1 MTTFSVVDFAKHGIR
16 KSGKFYYKDGKRI
29 STAEVWSLIDTCSSE
44 EAQQD
49 IAETVP
55 TMVAN
60 TIEAIDN
67 GTFWQ
72 ADDKPA
78 PVATPVLAPTGD
90 SWTFDKLNAATQAFF
105 FQLCEQLQEATKD
118 ASMITGAKIGKDLP
132 NIGLSNA
139 PRLTNL
145 KKAGVFE
152 HGGKGWLQL
161 TERGRAIF
169 LATI

>member
-1 MTTFSVVDFAKHGIR
+1 MTTFSVIDFAKHGIR

-29 STAEVWSLIDTCSSE
+29 STAEVWSLIDTCSNE

-55 TMVAN
+55 TMVA
-60 TIEAIDN
+60 T
-67 GTFWQ
+67 Q
-72 ADDKPA
+72 AEEQTA
-78 PVATPVLAPTGD
+78 PVAAPVLAPTGD
-90 SWTFDKLNAATQAFF
+90 SWTFGKLNAATQVFF

-118 ASMITGAKIGKDLP
+118 ASMIAGAKIGKDLP
-132 NIGLSNA
+132 NIGLANA

-169 LATI
+169 LATV

>member
-1 MTTFSVVDFAKHGIR
+1 MTTFSVIDFAKHGIR

-29 STAEVWSLIDTCSSE
+29 STAEVWSLIDTCSNE

-55 TMVAN
+55 TMTA
-60 TIEAIDN
+60 T
-67 GTFWQ
+67 Q
-72 ADDKPA
+72 AEEQPA
-78 PVATPVLAPTGD
+78 PVAAPVLASTGD

-118 ASMITGAKIGKDLP
+118 ASMITGARIGKDLP
-132 NIGLSNA
+132 NIGLANA

-169 LATI
+169 LATV

>member
-16 KSGKFYYKDGKRI
+16 KSGKFYHKDGKRI
-29 STAEVWSLIDTCSSE
+29 STAEVWSLIDTCSNE

-55 TMVAN
+55 TMVAM
-60 TIEAIDN
+60 
-67 GTFWQ
+67 Q
-72 ADDKPA
+72 AEEQTA
-78 PVATPVLAPTGD
+78 PVAAPVLAPTGD

-132 NIGLSNA
+132 NIGLANA

-169 LATI
+169 LASV

>member
-29 STAEVWSLIDTCSSE
+29 STAEVWSLIDTCSNE

-55 TMVAN
+55 TMIA
-60 TIEAIDN
+60 T
-67 GTFWQ
+67 Q
-72 ADDKPA
+72 ADEQPA
-78 PVATPVLAPTGD
+78 PVAASVLASTGD

-105 FQLCEQLQEATKD
+105 FELCEQIQSATQD
-118 ASMITGAKIGKDLP
+118 ADMIIGAKIGKDIP
-132 NIGLSNA
+132 SIGLANA

-169 LATI
+169 LATV

>member
-1 MTTFSVVDFAKHGIR
+1 MTTFSVIDFAKHGIR

-29 STAEVWSLIDTCSSE
+29 STAEVWSLIDTCSNE

-60 TIEAIDN
+60 TI
-67 GTFWQ
+67 
-72 ADDKPA
+72 DDQPA
-78 PVATPVLAPTGD
+78 PVAAPVLTSSDD
-90 SWTFDKLNAATQAFF
+90 SWSFEKLNATTQAFF

-118 ASMITGAKIGKDLP
+118 ASMVTGAKIGKDLP
-132 NIGLSNA
+132 NIGLANA

-145 KKAGVFE
+145 KKAGMFE

-169 LATI
+169 LATV

>member
-29 STAEVWSLIDTCSSE
+29 STAEVWSLIDTCSNE

-55 TMVAN
+55 TMVAM
-60 TIEAIDN
+60 
-67 GTFWQ
+67 Q
-72 ADDKPA
+72 ADEQPA
-78 PVATPVLAPTGD
+78 PVAAPVLASTGD

-132 NIGLSNA
+132 NIGLANA

-169 LATI
+169 LATV